1 MQGIP
6 GQLNVIIKEHR
17 HTTNLVI
24 EMRQSSKGK
33 QRKNGGSILD
43 HSAPDKQYDKWLVG
57 HHTWPWECLLLCDVS
72 DDRCIGF
79 SFVRW
84 LFGGCMVGLLA
95 ALFVP
100 YVVVVLGD
108 AWPLSLSPCNTWPW

>member
-1 MQGIP
+1 MG
-6 GQLNVIIKEHR
+6 VC
-17 HTTNLVI
+17 NLVAGLFWKP
-24 EMRQSSKGK
+24 SLGL
-33 QRKNGGSILD
+33 GGVWVAYGL
-43 HSAPDKQYDKWLVG
+43 LCVVRCVFVVE
-57 HHTWPWECLLLCDVS
+57 ECLLMSGVS